1 MIQPGGLKAL
11 GENDVVK
18 VGSILPAILDPA
30 GSPSGPVYAPPNESR
45 VEDVLAW
52 HAVKY
57 RHPDVRFDKQVWVS
71 TICGRFRLDLVAE
84 GDGYRVALKCDG
96 EQCWCG

>member
-1 MIQPGGLKAL
+1 
-11 GENDVVK
+11 
-18 VGSILPAILDPA
+18 
-30 GSPSGPVYAPPNESR
+30 
-45 VEDVLAW
+45 
-52 HAVKY
+52 VKY